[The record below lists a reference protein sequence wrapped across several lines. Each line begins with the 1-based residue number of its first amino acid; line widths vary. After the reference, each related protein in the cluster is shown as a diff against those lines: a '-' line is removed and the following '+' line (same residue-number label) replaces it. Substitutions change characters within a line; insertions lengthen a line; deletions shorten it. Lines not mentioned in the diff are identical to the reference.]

1 MENLTQEDIFAKING
16 PNISQ
21 IFNLER
27 NFSSMLSDITYDEN
41 GKIIGNT
48 ENPAYS
54 AHLLTVPLLKF
65 PRYCAHLA
73 KIRDTRINILIIVFL
88 IKIP

>member
-1 MENLTQEDIFAKING
+1 MQPAIY
-16 PNISQ
+16 
-21 IFNLER
+21 FNVSDRL
-27 NFSSMLSDITYDEN
+27 SSSLKEKEFKTVGLKFFFGI
-41 GKIIGNT
+41 T